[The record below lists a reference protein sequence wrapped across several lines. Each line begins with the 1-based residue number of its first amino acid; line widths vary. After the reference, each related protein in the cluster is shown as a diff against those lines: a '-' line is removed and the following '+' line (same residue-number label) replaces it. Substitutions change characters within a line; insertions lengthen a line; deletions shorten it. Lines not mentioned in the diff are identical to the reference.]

1 MKARV
6 ILAITLLS
14 VLVLSMPSCKN
25 KPLEVKIPQTKQEIA
40 EDTIKIW
47 MIRSNEYPHYKPIVF
62 GDLTPHYYKSSST
75 LQLSIQIADEIEASN
90 LSEDKHTLD
99 SLYAEIAKYK
109 GDFLGY
115 LIPHKF
121 QETNI
126 AGETINCE
134 LLFFL
139 DTTLRI
145 TSALPPES
153 FDYILD
159 ERVFFRPDSAF
170 SK

>member
-6 ILAITLLS
+6 ILSLILLS
-14 VLVLSMPSCKN
+14 ALVLSMPNCKN
-25 KPLEVKIPQTKQEIA
+25 KPAEVKILRTKQEIA
-40 EDTIKIW
+40 EDNIKTW
-47 MIRSNEYPHYKPIVF
+47 MIKSNEYPHYKPIVF
-62 GDLTPHYYKSSST
+62 GDLNPHYYKSSKT
-75 LQLSIQIADEIEASN
+75 LHLSIEIADEVEASK
-90 LSEDKHTLD
+90 LSANKHTLD
-99 SLYAEIAKYK
+99 SLYTEISKYK

-126 AGETINCE
+126 AGETINLE

-159 ERVFFRPDSAF
+159 ERVFFRPDSVF
-170 SK
+170 NR